1 VSVHHQKGSRIVG
14 AKIAGEQVLAR
25 HAHTERPWWLITQDR
40 AADFLADLV
49 FVTLMLLLFVW
60 VGLWTLVH

>member
-1 VSVHHQKGSRIVG
+1 MSSHYQKGSRMVG
-14 AKIAGEQVLAR
+14 AEIAGEQVLAR
-25 HAHTERPWWLITQDR
+25 QAGTAKRWLMTQDR

-49 FVTLMLLLFVW
+49 FVTLVLLLFVW